1 MNSIEKSKYA
11 DNWFRADKEFN
22 HLFPSSIRALAQKHW
37 SPLVVARKASGFLA
51 NGDKVRIL
59 DVGSGIGKFC
69 LVAAYY
75 NTNVT
80 VYGIE
85 QRKDL
90 VSHAET
96 AKQVLNLNN
105 VFFIHGNFTQLDFR
119 NYDHFYFY
127 NSFYENLDSSNKIDD
142 SIEYSTELY
151 NYYNR
156 YLCMQL
162 DQKPAGT
169 RVATFHC
176 LQNEVLQSYTLVD
189 SEFENQLLYYI
200 KR

>member
-1 MNSIEKSKYA
+1 MTLIGKRKYA
-11 DNWFRADKEFN
+11 ENWFRSDKEFN
-22 HLFPSSIRALAQKHW
+22 HLFPSSIQALAQRHW

-51 NGDKVRIL
+51 KEDNVRIL

-69 LVAAYY
+69 LVAGYY
-75 NTNVT
+75 NPNVS

-85 QRKDL
+85 QRKGL
-90 VSHAET
+90 VNHADS
-96 AKQVLNLNN
+96 AKEILNLNN
-105 VFFIHGNFTQLDFR
+105 VFFIHGNFTQVDFR

-127 NSFYENLDSSNKIDD
+127 NSFYENLDDSNKIDE

-151 NYYNR
+151 NYYNQ

-162 DQKPAGT
+162 EQKPAGT

-176 LQNEVLQSYTLVD
+176 LKNEVLQSYTLVD
-189 SEFENQLLYYI
+189 TEFENQLLYYI
-200 KR
+200 KK

>member
-1 MNSIEKSKYA
+1 MNLIEKNNYTE
-11 DNWFRADKEFN
+11 NWFRSDNDFN
-22 HLFPSSIRALAQKHW
+22 HLFPSPVQALALRHW
-37 SPLVVARKASGFLA
+37 SPLVVARKAAEFLA
-51 NGDKVRIL
+51 NKDNVRIL

-75 NTNVT
+75 NPNVS

-85 QRKDL
+85 QRKGL
-90 VSHAET
+90 VDHAET
-96 AKQVLNLNN
+96 AKATLNLSN

-127 NSFYENLDSSNKIDD
+127 NSFYENLNGKVKIDN

-162 DQKPAGT
+162 EQKPAGT
-169 RVATFHC
+169 RVVTFHC
-176 LQNEVLQSYTLVD
+176 LENEVLQSYTMVG
-189 SEFENQLLYYI
+189 SEYENQLLYYI
-200 KR
+200 KK